1 MTTGPL
7 RVLEHDAVVYRRTW
21 RGSMLVSFISPL
33 LFLAAMGVGLG
44 NLVHNGTGTVEG
56 VSYVRFLAPGLM
68 AAAAMQTAVV
78 EMTYPI
84 MGKVHWQRIYE
95 AMLATPL
102 AVRDLLIGE
111 VAWLTI
117 RLTMVATV
125 FFVVMVA
132 FGTVRAPLALVA
144 IPAAVLTGLAFGAP
158 VLAFSATQT
167 RDSGFA
173 ALNRFI
179 VLPLFLL
186 SGPFFPIEQLPRLLE
201 SVAWVAPLAHG
212 VALTRGAVLG
222 TLGAGSALVHVI
234 VLGAYAVSGVVV
246 ARGTLTRRLIT

>member
-1 MTTGPL
+1 M
-7 RVLEHDAVVYRRTW
+7 
-21 RGSMLVSFISPL
+21 
-33 LFLAAMGVGLG
+33 
-44 NLVHNGTGTVEG
+44 
-56 VSYVRFLAPGLM
+56 
-68 AAAAMQTAVV
+68 
-78 EMTYPI
+78 
-84 MGKVHWQRIYE
+84 
-95 AMLATPL
+95 
-102 AVRDLLIGE
+102 
-111 VAWLTI
+111 
-117 RLTMVATV
+117 
-125 FFVVMVA
+125 
-132 FGTVRAPLALVA
+132 
-144 IPAAVLTGLAFGAP
+144 
-158 VLAFSATQT
+158 LAFSATQT